1 MPAVLRNLDD
11 LDGLDGAFFSEEKK
25 WYLEKSALRVALCAC
40 DTRRGWTLPNKTG
53 EVL

>member
-25 WYLEKSALRVALCAC
+25 MVFREERLAGRIM
-40 DTRRGWTLPNKTG
+40 RM
-53 EVL
+53 